1 MADEVNTNTEGTQD
15 TNTQNTE
22 EKQTTA
28 DKGQE
33 KTFTQAEVDKVLG
46 ERLARERAKMPS
58 ADELKAFGEWKKSQQ
73 TEAEKAAE
81 REAQYA
87 KLQADS
93 EALRRENSVIK
104 AGVHTEDAEF
114 VIWKV
119 GKMEGEFDKNL
130 TAFLAENKKYT
141 EPKTETVEGTKHNPS
156 KNESQEERNLRAFM
170 KGAGIPA
177 EGDK

>member
-1 MADEVNTNTEGTQD
+1 MADEAPTNTEQNQETTPNKVETKDPAEKAQEVKLTQ
-15 TNTQNTE
+15 T
-22 EKQTTA
+22 
-28 DKGQE
+28 
-33 KTFTQAEVDKVLG
+33 EVDKLIDKRYA
-46 ERLARERAKMPS
+46 EWKAKVPS
-58 ADELKAFGEWKKSQQ
+58 DEEIKAYREWKKSQQ

-141 EPKTETVEGTKHNPS
+141 EPKTKTVEGTKHNPS
-156 KNESQEERNLRAFM
+156 KNETQEERNLRAFM

-177 EGDK
+177 EKDK